1 MTTELPADRLA
12 GAYIKLRTKREELK
26 KAFEDEDNV
35 LKDKMEKLKGAMLAI
50 CNEQNASSIKTG
62 HGTIIRSTKTRYW
75 TDNWGAMYGFIMENE
90 VPELL
95 EKRIAQKNMAQY
107 LEEHPDLTP
116 AGLNQT
122 NEYDVT
128 VRKA

>member
-26 KAFEDEDNV
+26 RAYEDEDNG
-35 LKDKMEKLKGAMLAI
+35 LKDKMEKLKSMMLSI
-50 CNEQNASSIKTG
+50 CNEQNASSIKTNY
-62 HGTIIRSTKTRYW
+62 GTIIRSTKTRYW
-75 TDNWGAMYGFIMENE
+75 TDNWEAMYGFIMENE

-107 LEEHPDLTP
+107 LEEHPDMTP
-116 AGLNQT
+116 AGLNQI

-128 VRKA
+128 VRKS